1 MKRNLVSDGCIL
13 SIACPVVFMAIHTRL
28 HERAQPLNRDPST
41 VTSEP
46 TSRNTGTESFEQALS
61 RLEEI
66 VRKLDDPEVR
76 IEESV
81 ELYQEGLRLSRICTE
96 RLETVSQKIEQIRA
110 LDSDRAE
117 ASSENRQTS

>member
-1 MKRNLVSDGCIL
+1 MT
-13 SIACPVVFMAIHTRL
+13 P
-28 HERAQPLNRDPST
+28 DPSSQT
-41 VTSEP
+41 IGP
-46 TSRNTGTESFEQALS
+46 ESFEQALS

-81 ELYQEGLRLSRICTE
+81 ELYQEGLRLSRICSE

-110 LDSDRAE
+110 QDSDSAD
-117 ASSENRQTS
+117 ASTEDGPTR

>member
-1 MKRNLVSDGCIL
+1 MPVSL
-13 SIACPVVFMAIHTRL
+13 TTRL
-28 HERAQPLNRDPST
+28 DERIDPLNGDFSV
-41 VTSEP
+41 VTSDP
-46 TSRNTGTESFEQALS
+46 TSLNAGSESFEQALS

-81 ELYQEGLRLSRICTE
+81 ELYQEGLRLSRICSE

-110 LDSDRAE
+110 QDSDSAD
-117 ASSENRQTS
+117 SSTEFGQTS

>member
-1 MKRNLVSDGCIL
+1 MTS
-13 SIACPVVFMAIHTRL
+13 
-28 HERAQPLNRDPST
+28 DPS
-41 VTSEP
+41 SQ
-46 TSRNTGTESFEQALS
+46 STGTETFEQALY

-110 LDSDRAE
+110 QDSDSAD
-117 ASSENRQTS
+117 ASTEDGQAR

>member
-1 MKRNLVSDGCIL
+1 M
-13 SIACPVVFMAIHTRL
+13 
-28 HERAQPLNRDPST
+28 
-41 VTSEP
+41 TSEP
-46 TSRNTGTESFEQALS
+46 TSRTTGTESFEQALS

-81 ELYQEGLRLSRICTE
+81 ELYQEGLRLSRICSD

-110 LDSDRAE
+110 QDTDRAD
-117 ASSENRQTS
+117 APSDNRQTT